1 MSIEII
7 DLVAYDG
14 PNAHSPQ
21 PGVLLLLRCD
31 ADRSRRLRAALKD
44 GAQSIGLVIGQLDVS
59 AAQEAREWLVSAF
72 FATPTPE
79 IGAALAR
86 YVVDG
91 LRALAAGDEE
101 WDRDGPLYE
110 LGRHRRREAPPLA
123 MLQVEAEAR
132 ARGVPSFVRRDGR
145 LQLGYGARGVS
156 LDISELG
163 AGQSPPWERLSA
175 VPVVVVTGDLARA
188 AAMRH
193 LAEALAGMPGA
204 RQLDDAGFDETRVLL
219 ADPTLTLAVLGLSA
233 SAIERRGVPFD
244 RCRLSAALDMPPDT
258 SPADA
263 EMRARALGVPTLL
276 TEPGGAALL
285 NAGDPAVA
293 SLAQYARCPVQLVRA
308 SDAERLGA
316 EAARAILERLRA
328 TG

>member
-1 MSIEII
+1 MTIEIQ

-31 ADRSRRLRAALKD
+31 ADRGRRLRAALKD
-44 GAQSIGLVIGQLDVS
+44 GAQSIGLVLGQLDVS
-59 AAQEAREWLVSAF
+59 AAQGAGGWLVSAF
-72 FATPTPE
+72 FATPAPA

-86 YVVDG
+86 YTVDG

-110 LGRHRRREAPPLA
+110 LGRRRRREAPPLA
-123 MLQVEAEAR
+123 LLQTEAEAR
-132 ARGVPSFVRRDGR
+132 ARGVPSFLRADGR
-145 LQLGYGARGVS
+145 LQLGYGSCGVS

-163 AGQSPPWERLSA
+163 VGRPPPWEQLGA
-175 VPVVVVTGDLARA
+175 VPIVAVAGDAARA

-193 LAEALAGMPGA
+193 LAEALGGVPGA
-204 RQLDDAGFDETRVLL
+204 RLLDDAGFDEARALL
-219 ADPTLTLAVLGLSA
+219 ADPTLMLAVIGLSA
-233 SAIERRGVPFD
+233 ATLERRGAPFD

-258 SPADA
+258 PTGDA
-263 EMRARALGVPTLL
+263 ELRARALGVPVLL
-276 TEPGGAALL
+276 TEPGGAAVL
-285 NAGDPAVA
+285 NANEPAIA
-293 SLAQYARCPVQLVRA
+293 ALAQYARCAVQLVSA
-308 SDAERLGA
+308 ADAERLGA
-316 EAARAILERLRA
+316 EAARAIQGRLRA